1 MLLAFAFLQPKLLH
15 WSLLLVTSRLLLS
28 YLGGVFSVPPVG
40 GVRAAAT
47 VPGVVT
53 IPAVAGM
60 LGVPAFTLVLM

>member
-1 MLLAFAFLQPKLLH
+1 VLSAFAFLQPKLLH
-15 WSLLLVTSRLLLS
+15 WSLVTSRLLLS